1 MSDHLKLTREELYG
15 LVWARPMTEVAQD
28 FQISDRAMAKVCAK
42 KQVPVPPRGYWAKK
56 NAGMTV
62 PKPPLPEFVVKPP
75 KEVKVRATPAQHT
88 PEKRKVVTA
97 YEERNQTIKKA
108 LKEFRKPLSEAIDYS
123 VRIEEWRC
131 DYSFG
136 LNPSYDPLH
145 RDNGLSSFHESP
157 FNEYRDLVLNGV
169 FLEPRKLR
177 EKKFEARLERQAYL
191 DKKTIEENLHRHEES
206 MPKGVGAFLRQNLS
220 ILAFLAIPEDAF
232 ALVLQSAAAHKINF
246 MTLRGQKLRYGHGTI
261 YDYSLQ
267 ERQDD

>member
-1 MSDHLKLTREELYG
+1 MR
-15 LVWARPMTEVAQD
+15 
-28 FQISDRAMAKVCAK
+28 
-42 KQVPVPPRGYWAKK
+42 
-56 NAGMTV
+56 
-62 PKPPLPEFVVKPP
+62 PP
-75 KEVKVRATPAQHT
+75 KEEKNVGEPAAQR
-88 PEKRKVVTA
+88 PAKRKVHSA
-97 YEERNQTIKKA
+97 FEERNQTIRKA

-123 VRIEEWRC
+123 VRIEDWRC

-145 RDNGLSSFHESP
+145 RDNGLSSFQEAP
-157 FNEYRDLVLNGV
+157 FSEYRDLVLSGV

-191 DKKTIEENLHRHEES
+191 GKKTIEENARRHEES
-206 MPKGVGAFLRQNLS
+206 MPKGVGGFLRQSLS

-261 YDYSLQ
+261 YNYSLQ
-267 ERQDD
+267 EREDE